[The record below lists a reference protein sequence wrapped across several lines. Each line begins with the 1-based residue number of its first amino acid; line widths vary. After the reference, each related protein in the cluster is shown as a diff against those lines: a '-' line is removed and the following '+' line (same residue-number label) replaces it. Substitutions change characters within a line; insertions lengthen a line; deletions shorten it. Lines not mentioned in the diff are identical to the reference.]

1 MLQQNS
7 VICFRDAI
15 KPLPSPLQE
24 RDWHHSLQ
32 LLKLFWITLSDPV
45 SLNLH
50 GNMLYYGMCQ
60 VQANLP
66 GEVNSSHAPHLA
78 QWPVRGMV
86 HWVMVFMELLM
97 NYIMVIL
104 IYTIMWILQNGF
116 VGDRSWQCLPKLG
129 LDPTGALH
137 CALQR
142 GLKGGS
148 EGHMKSIT
156 SAFWV
161 LLFLFWFFL
170 GGLCRQHQSK
180 RFGLNYGHT
189 GFHWLSK
196 HASRYWKLLA
206 TRTRRQWDLCHSPQR
221 RGCTVC
227 CVPLM
232 STKILESILRSE
244 LTGAL
249 SISRI
254 PMLKLLMP
262 WCSWTYQLVL
272 M

>member
-1 MLQQNS
+1 M
-7 VICFRDAI
+7 
-15 KPLPSPLQE
+15 
-24 RDWHHSLQ
+24 
-32 LLKLFWITLSDPV
+32 
-45 SLNLH
+45 
-50 GNMLYYGMCQ
+50 
-60 VQANLP
+60 
-66 GEVNSSHAPHLA
+66 
-78 QWPVRGMV
+78 
-86 HWVMVFMELLM
+86 
-97 NYIMVIL
+97 
-104 IYTIMWILQNGF
+104 IYTMVMWILQNGF
-116 VGDRSWQCLPKLG
+116 IDDRSWQCLPKLG

-137 CALQR
+137 CALLR

-148 EGHMKSIT
+148 KGHMKSIT

-170 GGLCRQHQSK
+170 GSLCRQHQSK

-221 RGCTVC
+221 KGCTVC
-227 CVPLM
+227 CAPLM